1 MECKIDIYQ
10 QLLVEGNNENY
21 INIFTGNS

>member
-10 QLLVEGNNENY
+10 QLLIEGNNENY
-21 INIFTGNS
+21 INIFTGK